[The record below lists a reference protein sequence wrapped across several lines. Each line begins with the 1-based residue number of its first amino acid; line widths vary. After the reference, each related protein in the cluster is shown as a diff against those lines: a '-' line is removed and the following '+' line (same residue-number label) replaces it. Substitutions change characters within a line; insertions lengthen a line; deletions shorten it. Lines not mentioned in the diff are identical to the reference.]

1 MTKDDD
7 RLEAQGDAG
16 ATWQEALVALELSLR
31 AAAQAVVQLRRGLAA
46 QGAAEP
52 ASPLGPQPLRLQAA
66 PPKPRPE
73 PRSGATFERLWE
85 RIENERLEKQQA
97 AAQPEAPE
105 KRRGFDLLPQMYL
118 VTAEDRDQ
126 KVDLIALH
134 RALLT
139 LVPVEDIN
147 LVSFANQVP
156 LISVRSQG
164 ELDLDKLREA
174 VATALDR
181 DCEVIVHDNGRLFL
195 RLQPR
200 QEAVV

>member
-1 MTKDDD
+1 
-7 RLEAQGDAG
+7 
-16 ATWQEALVALELSLR
+16 
-31 AAAQAVVQLRRGLAA
+31 
-46 QGAAEP
+46 
-52 ASPLGPQPLRLQAA
+52 
-66 PPKPRPE
+66 
-73 PRSGATFERLWE
+73 
-85 RIENERLEKQQA
+85 
-97 AAQPEAPE
+97 
-105 KRRGFDLLPQMYL
+105 MYL

-164 ELDLDKLREA
+164 ELDLDKLRDA